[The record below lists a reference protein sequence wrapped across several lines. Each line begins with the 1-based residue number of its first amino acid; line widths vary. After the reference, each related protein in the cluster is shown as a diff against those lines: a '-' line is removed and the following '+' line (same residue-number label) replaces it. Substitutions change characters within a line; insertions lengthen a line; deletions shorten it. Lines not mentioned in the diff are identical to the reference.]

1 MQPPGWERPRAGKE
15 LSGPSQVAWGK
26 IGAWVSPEERALCT
40 VSQKQIGTSLSRN
53 YLKALKRERKRLG
66 EIRQRREGQRRREG
80 GKERENGYQRKE
92 SVMSLCILK
101 S

>member
-1 MQPPGWERPRAGKE
+1 M
-15 LSGPSQVAWGK
+15 
-26 IGAWVSPEERALCT
+26 
-40 VSQKQIGTSLSRN
+40 SRN